1 MSASLP
7 ELLPQ
12 EPGVHVEP
20 TVGDA
25 VRLTIVNAEGRVI
38 LAANVAPDA
47 LDDALLR
54 DINRSYHRQHRQ
66 RPRLELVAS
75 RERCVPTAT
84 G

>member
-7 ELLPQ
+7 ELPQ
-12 EPGVHVEP
+12 PSPGVHVEP